1 MEVRDQIN
9 MAEYDRSGA
18 FNVRARS
25 RANSFAIDE
34 GLRAYMISVYN
45 YMGLGLVLTG
55 VVAYAFF
62 TMATTGDASTAA
74 LVNGIPAKIAKDLWL
89 TSLGVAIYASWLKW
103 VIAFSPLIIVF
114 VFAAR
119 INQMSTTSAQA
130 VFWLFAALMGLSLS
144 SIFAIYT
151 HTSITRIFFITAA
164 TFGSVSLY
172 GYITKRDLTQF
183 GSFLMMG
190 VIGLVIASI
199 VNAFLGSTGLQFAIS
214 VLAVLIF
221 TGLTAY
227 DTQQIKDNYYSY
239 SGAGQDAISKSAI
252 SGALSLYLDFI
263 NIFIALLQLFGDRR

>member
-1 MEVRDQIN
+1 

-25 RANSFAIDE
+25 RADSFAIDE